1 MKGFSAVLVAS
12 MLCIAISPATR
23 ASEIDARPPDR
34 FTVIANG
41 STLTDTDG
49 GYGGSLSWLHYFTPN
64 AIAGVGAEHQTIAD
78 AQFSFGS
85 LRASWGTGQPSSRFT
100 VYGEVQYGNGDENG
114 RDFDYEIEVLSLSQS
129 LGSKVS
135 VQLEGRQI
143 DIDTTHGNLPK
154 LGLTYLWTPRLS
166 TNVAYAKSV
175 SGNVNTEIITARL
188 DHYGQHVNFIMG
200 GASGR
205 ADPAVLNLQPGLQL
219 PSRDLKQGFVGIGKT
234 FTRCDVQLLVD
245 YLELG
250 ESEKATLT
258 LSFTANI
265 GSRGLPK

>member
-1 MKGFSAVLVAS
+1 MKGLTAILAASLLCVL
-12 MLCIAISPATR
+12 LTPAR

-34 FTVIANG
+34 LTLIANG

-64 AIAGVGAEHQTIAD
+64 AIVGVGAEHQTIAE
-78 AQFSFGS
+78 AQFAFGS
-85 LRASWGTGQPSSRFT
+85 LRGSWSTGQPSSRFS
-100 VYGEVQYGNGDENG
+100 VYGEVQYGNGDDDG
-114 RDFDYEIEVLSLSQS
+114 RDFDYGVEVLSLSQA
-129 LGSKVS
+129 LVSKFS

-154 LGLTYLWTPRLS
+154 LGITYLWTPYLS

-175 SGNVNTEIITARL
+175 SGNVNTELITARL
-188 DHYGQHVNFIMG
+188 DHYGRSFNFIMG

-205 ADPAVLNLQPGLQL
+205 ADPAVLNQPGLEL
-219 PSRDLKQGFVGIGKT
+219 PSRDLKQGFIGIGKT

-250 ESEKATLT
+250 DSEKATLT
-258 LSFTANI
+258 LSFTAYV
-265 GSRGLPK
+265 GSRGQAR